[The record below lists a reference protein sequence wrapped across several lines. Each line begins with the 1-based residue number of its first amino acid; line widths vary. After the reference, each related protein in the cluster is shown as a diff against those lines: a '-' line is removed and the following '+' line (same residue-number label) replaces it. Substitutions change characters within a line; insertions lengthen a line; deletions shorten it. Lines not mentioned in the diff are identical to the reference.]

1 MVRHAD
7 ELPRMRSHQFL
18 LVQACAA
25 ALYAIQVIVDLVR
38 AVEGDV
44 EEGVGGKGVEGDGGE
59 ARADDDLA
67 GLVAGGHET
76 DGLRGDVEGADGVY
90 DVDDCR
96 AGADANVGEG
106 GGEVVCDCADGG
118 GAFGGF
124 DVGH

>member
-1 MVRHAD
+1 MRRRPLCNSSHRRSR
-7 ELPRMRSHQFL
+7 PRRRRRRRGG
-18 LVQACAA
+18 CW
-25 ALYAIQVIVDLVR
+25 
-38 AVEGDV
+38 
-44 EEGVGGKGVEGDGGE
+44 GKGVEGAGGE